1 MTEVSPVAGVRYGS
15 FMNLRG
21 SLRTLGFLGALAL
34 TAPAATAQSRAIEV
48 KVGET
53 VDFALPRQPQI
64 LGVENT
70 SIATAAILPDGHARI
85 TGVAVGNTR
94 LVGRDF
100 AELPMIF
107 PITVVARTP

>member
-1 MTEVSPVAGVRYGS
+1 
-15 FMNLRG
+15 MNIRG
-21 SLRTLGFLGALAL
+21 PLRTLGFLGALAL
-34 TAPAATAQSRAIEV
+34 AAPAATAQSRAIEV

-70 SIATAAILPDGHARI
+70 SVATAVILPDGHARI
-85 TGVAVGNTR
+85 TGVSVGSTR

-107 PITVVARTP
+107 PITVLARAP